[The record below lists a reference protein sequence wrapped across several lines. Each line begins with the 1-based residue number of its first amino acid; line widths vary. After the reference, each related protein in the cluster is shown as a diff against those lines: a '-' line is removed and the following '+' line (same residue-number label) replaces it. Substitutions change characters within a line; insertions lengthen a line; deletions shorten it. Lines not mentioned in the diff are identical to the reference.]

1 MDQVVST
8 RWRYRR
14 LISCLPALLM
24 SWSPSMAGANKER
37 GQNLPQIAPSL
48 YPLYLELGRSLFQ
61 IILLCSPRCCA
72 LSGNTEKKEQMKI
85 AKFPSDHN
93 DHSGQWYNQ
102 HHTPSSG
109 VMYRLHGCC
118 CWLSPAKQCF
128 PKAVDTSYKPPCSQG
143 PVPGRF
149 VFFANWV
156 FKLDAT
162 ELNRQ
167 FSRFLKNKYKG
178 QITRIWFLVFQNPRQ
193 GIRLLM
199 GYNCIS
205 RQGESAKW
213 CC

>member
-24 SWSPSMAGANKER
+24 SWSPSMAVDNKER
-37 GQNLPQIAPSL
+37 CQNLPHIAPSL
-48 YPLYLELGRSLFQ
+48 YPLYLEHGTSLFQ
-61 IILLCSPRCCA
+61 IILPYSPRCCA

-85 AKFPSDHN
+85 AKISSDHN
-93 DHSGQWYNQ
+93 DHSGHWYNQ

-143 PVPGRF
+143 PVPGSF

-162 ELNRQ
+162 ELNPSI
-167 FSRFLKNKYKG
+167 FSIFEEQR
-178 QITRIWFLVFQNPRQ
+178 
-193 GIRLLM
+193 
-199 GYNCIS
+199 
-205 RQGESAKW
+205 
-213 CC
+213 

>member
-1 MDQVVST
+1 
-8 RWRYRR
+8 
-14 LISCLPALLM
+14 M
-24 SWSPSMAGANKER
+24 SWSPSMAVDNKER
-37 GQNLPQIAPSL
+37 CQNLPHIAPSL
-48 YPLYLELGRSLFQ
+48 YPLYLEHGTSLFQ
-61 IILLCSPRCCA
+61 IILLYSPRCCA

-102 HHTPSSG
+102 HHTPPSV
-109 VMYRLHGCC
+109 VMYRLHNCC
-118 CWLSPAKQCF
+118 CCLSPVKQCF

-162 ELNRQ
+162 ELTPSVLQ
-167 FSRFLKNKYKG
+167 FSRFLKNKDKG
-178 QITRIWFLVFQNPRQ
+178 QVKRIIFLVFQNPCQ

-199 GYNCIS
+199 GYYWLS
-205 RQGESAKW
+205 RQGESDDW
-213 CC
+213 FC